1 MNKIEFIE
9 FFKKLGFKI
18 REEYKSFYQLD
29 KAVEFDDT
37 KIMSV
42 VFSEK
47 SFYIMLHSKNTGDF
61 IFSKH
66 FNYIDYRDFSSA
78 KTLVNRII
86 EFYKYFNILF

>member
-1 MNKIEFIE
+1 MKNELINFFIGT
-9 FFKKLGFKI
+9 GFKL
-18 REEYKSFYQLD
+18 REEYRSFTHLD
-29 KAVEFDDT
+29 KAVEFDDN
-37 KIMSV
+37 KVMSV

-47 SFYIMLHSKNTGDF
+47 SFYVMLHSKNTGDF

-78 KTLVNRII
+78 KTLVNRIM

>member
-1 MNKIEFIE
+1 MKNELINFFIGT
-9 FFKKLGFKI
+9 GFKL
-18 REEYKSFYQLD
+18 REEYKSFTQLD
-29 KAVEFDDT
+29 KAVEFDDN
-37 KIMSV
+37 KVMSV

-47 SFYIMLHSKNTGDF
+47 SFYVMLHSKNTGDF

-78 KTLVNRII
+78 KTLVNRIM